1 MHLTILKSLY
11 HLAWEN
17 SLYFVTPPLVS
28 HEMTSE
34 KQCTEIPYWRRTTDL
49 GSASDWMKQPSH
61 TAQQIKEA
69 LPRSG

>member
-1 MHLTILKSLY
+1 MHSTIFKSLY

-17 SLYFVTPPLVS
+17 SHHFVMPQLVS

-34 KQCTEIPYWRRTTDL
+34 KQCTEIPYWWRITDL

-61 TAQQIKEA
+61 AAQPIKEA